1 MKTFMLIAALAAGG
15 GTALATTTFYTIG
28 PDNQFVPSAFTSIL
42 LPGGPVT
49 NLFDLGGGVKGFNG
63 GITYDPLNNS
73 FYGIGNDDQGNS
85 SLQIFTAGGNGTILT
100 VESLG
105 TGFTSGL
112 TFDSTDGNLY
122 AISNDFQ
129 VTGHSFLNRI
139 SLSDMSVIPI
149 VDLGLGFEGGGLF
162 TGGLTYNPNNGL
174 FYVLSADANGVSRQ
188 FNSITLSGASGTA
201 TFLFSLGIGA
211 DSYNGGLVFNPA
223 DNRFYAISNDSSA
236 NSTLKSFALGGG
248 TITSELALGQGFNNV
263 GLTLV
268 QSASVPEPS
277 SGLLLGGALLL
288 RLGMRLWR
296 STGGEAGTGRETRE
310 KPYNQEFRSRA

>member
-15 GTALATTTFYTIG
+15 GSALASITFYTIG

-162 TGGLTYNPNNGL
+162 TGGLTYNPNDGL
-174 FYVLSADANGVSRQ
+174 FYVLSADANGVSQAVQ
-188 FNSITLSGASGTA
+188 FHHPVGSIGNGDLPVQPGHRRR
-201 TFLFSLGIGA
+201 FLQRRPG
-211 DSYNGGLVFNPA
+211 
-223 DNRFYAISNDSSA
+223 
-236 NSTLKSFALGGG
+236 
-248 TITSELALGQGFNNV
+248 
-263 GLTLV
+263 V
-268 QSASVPEPS
+268 QSRGQPV
-277 SGLLLGGALLL
+277 L
-288 RLGMRLWR
+288 RNFQRQLRQLDLEILR
-296 STGGEAGTGRETRE
+296 ARRRHHHLRT
-310 KPYNQEFRSRA
+310 RSRPGIQQCGPDPGAIGLGA